1 MATHKKCI
9 SEMSGLGR
17 SMPFTFAAFAVA
29 SLSMIGA
36 PPVAGFV
43 TKWKLLTG
51 AMEMPTH
58 AMGILLVLL
67 ASTLLNVAYFAP
79 VTFKAFFG
87 KRPEGEPET
96 GMREAPMAMVIPI
109 LVAAAISVILGIYPD
124 IIMVFVK
131 AVTG

>member
-1 MATHKKCI
+1 MWPRIKKCI

-17 SMPFTFAAFAVA
+17 TMPFTFAAFAVA

-51 AMEMPTH
+51 AMEMPAH
-58 AMGILLVLL
+58 AVGIMLVLL

-79 VTFKAFFG
+79 VTYKAFFG
-87 KRPEGEPET
+87 KRRQERRRRASARPRWPWWCPFFWPQSCLCFW
-96 GMREAPMAMVIPI
+96 ASIPTP
-109 LVAAAISVILGIYPD
+109 SCPS
-124 IIMVFVK
+124 
-131 AVTG
+131 